1 MTAETPHALTVFC
14 NEILNHRELYDSH
27 LLDKMVK
34 IVRKAF
40 RSRFQSDQPQP
51 ERKAPISNFQYDT
64 DYVQLVSPLRGPKPD
79 GRDDSSLI
87 REGLRRDRS
96 ALNNS
101 ASRRRSRSILRN
113 RNANRADG
121 LDIKRD
127 TRDMGMVNVGVSTPG
142 RSVKFAEELTTTK
155 LISPTFRTSGKVS
168 SPTRSPPGRSTGG
181 GRGSRS
187 AGEAYVGLPPKS
199 QSDAERYWRKVI
211 VLLLSPGTQH
221 FEMIVVYHDVR
232 ERTTITS
239 VLASIP
245 LAATSPR
252 FYGENYGGLVGVGHG
267 PNTGTE
273 LVHAISLRGC
283 GIQNNGIL
291 LALPSGMPPKELP
304 RWVAMA
310 QALLSDG
317 RVKKLVS
324 KMAKTQPKAPKFFDV
339 ALKSFGKQRM
349 RAQRAVKE
357 LTGAPVV
364 TQNICILLLVMSY
377 LFFAM
382 PYIPDSWRK
391 LVEDK
396 TSALIV
402 LLPTTR
408 FM

>member
-1 MTAETPHALTVFC
+1 M
-14 NEILNHRELYDSH
+14 
-27 LLDKMVK
+27 
-34 IVRKAF
+34 
-40 RSRFQSDQPQP
+40 
-51 ERKAPISNFQYDT
+51 
-64 DYVQLVSPLRGPKPD
+64 
-79 GRDDSSLI
+79 
-87 REGLRRDRS
+87 
-96 ALNNS
+96 
-101 ASRRRSRSILRN
+101 
-113 RNANRADG
+113 
-121 LDIKRD
+121 
-127 TRDMGMVNVGVSTPG
+127 
-142 RSVKFAEELTTTK
+142 
-155 LISPTFRTSGKVS
+155 
-168 SPTRSPPGRSTGG
+168 
-181 GRGSRS
+181 
-187 AGEAYVGLPPKS
+187 
-199 QSDAERYWRKVI
+199 
-211 VLLLSPGTQH
+211 LLLSPGTQH

-357 LTGAPVV
+357 LTGAQVV